1 MRDSSAFWA
10 FVLERDAIRVRRE
23 RGDPEPWT
31 DDPILR
37 DLHFTNVHRR
47 RDPGTR
53 WLVALCAERGW
64 ADLPEVLWAS
74 YAYRSLNRVSTFER
88 LGFPWPDE
96 ACVGE
101 WAARLDAARAR
112 GEALGSGR
120 HLTYWAR
127 LRVALPW
134 LTRELEPV
142 ADAVSRARTG
152 ADVVR
157 ALGEF
162 PLAVG
167 VFLGTQV
174 TGDLA
179 EVQPDGVGFGPDVS
193 VPIAGGSR
201 YGLRMIE
208 GTLPPEER
216 ARGAYDERG
225 AKGRRA
231 RELSEDPREE
241 AAIVALLAE
250 QPAALSDPLTRVDL
264 EHSLCEFARYSRV
277 ASGDDT
283 RLNYLRRTRK
293 ADVAGDRVGR

>member
-1 MRDSSAFWA
+1 VRDSSDFWA
-10 FVLERDAIRVRRE
+10 FVLERDAIRLRRE

-31 DDPILR
+31 DDPLLR
-37 DLHFTNVHRR
+37 SFHFTNVHRR
-47 RDPGTR
+47 HDPGTKWFLR
-53 WLVALCAERGW
+53 LVAARGW
-64 ADLPEVLWAS
+64 ADLPEVLWAT
-74 YAYRSLNRVSTFER
+74 YAYRSLNRVSTFEA

-96 ACVGE
+96 PCVAA
-101 WAARLDAARAR
+101 WSARLDAARAA
-112 GEALGSGR
+112 GAPLGSAR

-134 LTRELEPV
+134 LTTHLELV
-142 ADAVSRARTG
+142 ASVVAEARTG

-157 ALGEF
+157 ALGLF
-162 PLAVG
+162 PLSVG

-179 EVQPDGVGFGPDVS
+179 EAAPDGVGFGRDVS
-193 VPIAGGSR
+193 VPVSGGSR

-216 ARGAYDERG
+216 ARGAYNERD

-231 RELSEDPREE
+231 RELSDDPAEE
-241 AAIVALLAE
+241 AAILRLLAE
-250 QPAALSDPLTRVDL
+250 QPAALSEPLTRIDL
-264 EHSLCEFARYSRV
+264 EHSLCEFARYSRL

-283 RLNYLRRTRK
+283 RVNYLRRSTDQGIPPR
-293 ADVAGDRVGR
+293 R